1 MHLIILTRYSRIYV
15 KIWKWKKILCET
27 VRKVDVSLESLLP
40 VCMSRGEYIW
50 SWLMSSYIVFLSK
63 SLILFLWRFSD
74 ASHFTLT
81 FAIPCIFAFV
91 FQWSHV
97 WLQVLFLF
105 FDNWANYF
113 SEIFFFWLQKYIL
126 SLQPLGFDGASL
138 FFRETQL
145 SELEI
150 DRDLS
155 TYVYYSS
162 LDVLPR

>member
-1 MHLIILTRYSRIYV
+1 MHLIILTRYSRIYQ

-81 FAIPCIFAFV
+81 FAIPCIFAYV
-91 FQWSHV
+91 FQWSHTGV
-97 WLQVLFLF
+97 WLQVFVSLC
-105 FDNWANYF
+105 DNWENYF
-113 SEIFFFWLQKYIL
+113 FGNFS
-126 SLQPLGFDGASL
+126 FD
-138 FFRETQL
+138 
-145 SELEI
+145 
-150 DRDLS
+150 
-155 TYVYYSS
+155 YSNIY
-162 LDVLPR
+162 